1 MAFSLT
7 ENAFARLG
15 LSIRARSDK
24 IEEAFED
31 AVIDAPALEAAL
43 LKTKQEITFPK
54 LRVEAEVRWVIDIAP
69 KKTEQILAALKAG
82 DAERTL
88 RFLDEDV
95 AGLSAANIA
104 ADACTRFDARVFLPR
119 VIDAHA
125 EITATQVVD
134 EINATRA
141 VSGFGKVSVGQVKD
155 ALSSV
160 AKEHAQS
167 MVEGLAKV
175 SNPGSTLAEFTLA
188 RSGAFVDVL
197 IEAYDRWAA
206 PKLRE
211 VEDSVGQV
219 LSSLERS
226 GAGDVEQAIVQLQE
240 WSQISEP
247 VQRHHEARGLDE
259 PRSLKLYHASRSA
272 AISLVND
279 HEQYDAGDQ
288 LTSAMSEIFERL
300 PTAKKQLVID
310 REALGG
316 LRQDVAREASVRPLR
331 DHVAKLATR
340 MHETARLLETQTW
353 RSDDLAGLDLKVDEA
368 RSSGDIDDLV
378 LGAVRGLALKLNAEN
393 YPRAAYVLL
402 HRYFSKLP
410 NVDFDLARRS
420 EDDLAVLRSNADQK
434 DLMRALEQKHFAAA
448 EEMVANLISYERD
461 EQLRGRLLQIRAQLD
476 KRKSDRSATIIGW
489 GVVGV
494 ILAAWFFFSQAGQS
508 SRQPDYYPTDDYSS
522 ASSVAADASADAA
535 AAAADAATAQSS
547 EAPSDPYAAPYAE
560 PGADPYA
567 TPPASTPNP
576 PVNTVAP
583 SAGAGPLYSQY
594 EIESCLEEEATLNRL
609 RNMILSDSAIDRF
622 NARIN
627 RYNSRCGAY
636 QYRLD
641 DMSRAQSAIS
651 GRSAA
656 ISTEAKRLADEWSY
670 D

>member
-15 LSIRARSDK
+15 VSIRARSDK
-24 IEEAFED
+24 IDEAFED

-82 DAERTL
+82 DAERTR
-88 RFLDEDV
+88 RFLDEDA

-104 ADACTRFDARVFLPR
+104 ADACTRFDACVFLPR
-119 VIDAHA
+119 IIDAHA

-155 ALSSV
+155 ALSNV

-167 MVEGLAKV
+167 IIEALAKL
-175 SNPGSTLAEFTLA
+175 SNPGSTLAEFTA
-188 RSGAFVDVL
+188 AKSGAFVDVL
-197 IEAYDRWAA
+197 IEAYDRWAS
-206 PKLRE
+206 PMLRE
-211 VEDSVGQV
+211 VEDGVGEV
-219 LSSLERS
+219 LNSIETS
-226 GAGDVEQAIVQLQE
+226 GVGDVEQAIAQLRD

-247 VQRHHEARGLDE
+247 VQRHHEARGLDD
-259 PRSLKLYHASRSA
+259 PRSLKLYYASRAA

-279 HEQYDAGDQ
+279 HQKYDAADQ
-288 LTSAMSEIFERL
+288 LTSAMSEIFKRL
-300 PTAKKQLVID
+300 PTAKKQLAID
-310 REALGG
+310 QEALGE
-316 LRQDVAREASVRPLR
+316 LRQDVAREARVRPLR
-331 DHVAKLATR
+331 DHVAKLAAR

-368 RSSGDIDDLV
+368 RSGGDLDDLA

-393 YPRAAYVLL
+393 YPRAAYILL

-410 NVDFDLARRS
+410 SVESDLAKRS

-448 EEMVANLISYERD
+448 EDMVATLLSYERD
-461 EQLRGRLLQIRAQLD
+461 EQLRGQLLRIRAQLD
-476 KRKSDRSATIIGW
+476 KRRSDRSATIIGW
-489 GVVGV
+489 VVVGV
-494 ILAAWFFFSQAGQS
+494 ILAAWFFISQTGQS
-508 SRQPDYYPTDDYSS
+508 SRQPEYYPADDYSS
-522 ASSVAADASADAA
+522 ASGAAADASADAA
-535 AAAADAATAQSS
+535 AAADAATAQSLH
-547 EAPSDPYAAPYAE
+547 APSDPYAALDAE
-560 PGADPYA
+560 PDADPYA
-567 TPPASTPNP
+567 TPPASLPSP
-576 PVNTVAP
+576 PVNAVTP
-583 SAGAGPLYSQY
+583 SAGAGPLYSQN
-594 EIESCLEEEATLNRL
+594 EIESCLEEEAILNRL
-609 RNMILSDSAIDRF
+609 RNMISSDSAIDRF

-627 RYNSRCGAY
+627 RYNIRCGAY

-641 DMSRAQSAIS
+641 DMTRAQSAIS

-656 ISTEAKRLADEWSY
+656 VLTEAKRLADEWSY